1 MDVPLFQSRSEKE
14 IFLKEII
21 QKLNIT
27 EPEKDIYSICI
38 EVLEERDFET
48 FFEKIFNQLQDPN
61 RAILQQEPLNL
72 IL

>member
-38 EVLEERDFET
+38 EVLEERDFEA
-48 FFEKIFNQLQDPN
+48 FFDKIFSQLHDPN
-61 RAILQQEPLNL
+61 TSIHQQEPLNL